1 VNFFLKH
8 SVQVLLYYLDSKN
21 STVTEKHVLT
31 GNFTHIISAKVESS
45 YCYALLPHTYIHT
58 PFLQRVSIAC
68 YAERCISHDRF
79 CLTVRPTVWPSDRL
93 SHAGI
98 MPKRFQLRPCG
109 FHWRIAPWSM
119 ILVSWR
125 LASPRNSKGNI
136 GSEGAKWER
145 GSKNVAK
152 IGNF

>member
-1 VNFFLKH
+1 MLSRAKNWPKRLCSSLPAPYCTFTVL
-8 SVQVLLYYLDSKN
+8 QVLLYYLDSKN

-79 CLTVRPTVWPSDRL
+79 CPTVRPSVTRWY
-93 SHAGI
+93 HAKTTPATI
-98 MPKRFQLRPCG
+98 MRSTLEDSP
-109 FHWRIAPWSM
+109 M
-119 ILVSWR
+119 TLVSSR
-125 LASPRNSKGNI
+125 LTSVRNSKGHI
-136 GSEGAKWER
+136 GSEGAE
-145 GSKNVAK
+145 
-152 IGNF
+152 